1 MSAPISADQVVIDMP
16 AEPPA
21 ALAQPQSILASAP
34 AAPSAGSAAGGDD
47 GAEGAPKPAPDLR
60 NNGVLGLRLHMSE
73 GVAWVAE
80 VAEGF
85 PAQTCGKLRR
95 GQRLVAVDEVL
106 VESFEGVWQVFDRL
120 SGPVGSTAMLTVA
133 DIQADG
139 SESHLTVTL
148 QRIKRPLKPPPT
160 TPDFNP
166 PGRRP
171 NYTSSTEEGV
181 VGCPP
186 SHPLPVDTPHSSSYA
201 LLESPR

>member
-1 MSAPISADQVVIDMP
+1 MP
-16 AEPPA
+16 VELNA
-21 ALAQPQSILASAP
+21 
-34 AAPSAGSAAGGDD
+34 AAPSQPQPLPVAAAAEAPVD
-47 GAEGAPKPAPDLR
+47 GAEGAQKPDLR

-95 GQRLVAVDEVL
+95 GQRLVAVDDVL

-120 SGPVGSTAMLTVA
+120 SGPVGSNAMLTVA

-139 SESHLTVTL
+139 SELHLTVTL

-171 NYTSSTEEGV
+171 NYNSSTEEGV
-181 VGCPP
+181 VGCTPRSDPP
-186 SHPLPVDTPHSSSYA
+186 RCPVALPLQPSARAGRLQLIRHH
-201 LLESPR
+201 

>member
-1 MSAPISADQVVIDMP
+1 MTVQTSARLSLCMIVKDE
-16 AEPPA
+16 AEMLPGF
-21 ALAQPQSILASAP
+21 L
-34 AAPSAGSAAGGDD
+34 
-47 GAEGAPKPAPDLR
+47 ER
-60 NNGVLGLRLHMSE
+60 VRGLWDE
-73 GVAWVAE
+73 
-80 VAEGF
+80 
-85 PAQTCGKLRR
+85 
-95 GQRLVAVDEVL
+95 LVAVDEVL